1 MTWHMSYT
9 HKGGRATSPSS
20 ALSYTHKG
28 GAKSRDLEPL
38 LVGRVMAAFGAKSRD
53 LEPVLVGR
61 VIAAFGAKSRDLEKR
76 LEEEEEEMMT
86 PGRKEEVP

>member
-1 MTWHMSYT
+1 M
-9 HKGGRATSPSS
+9 
-20 ALSYTHKG
+20 SYTHKG

-53 LEPVLVGR
+53 LE
-61 VIAAFGAKSRDLEKR
+61 KR
-76 LEEEEEEMMT
+76 LEEEEEMMT

>member
-53 LEPVLVGR
+53 LE
-61 VIAAFGAKSRDLEKR
+61 KR
-76 LEEEEEEMMT
+76 LEEEEMMP